1 MEPKKQFS
9 QIGLMM
15 LLATIVING
24 MQYLAV
30 YIAKGIPEIARS
42 TDLLLL
48 AGMLPCY
55 FIGYPII
62 LFLFKKI
69 PAQIEEEPKKMRFS
83 HLIITFLMA
92 YAIMYL
98 SNLIGNFLVGLFEQV
113 KEAPVENELTR
124 LLEEISPVT
133 ALIIAVILAPIFEEL
148 LFRKAVVDRTAK
160 YGDGISMV
168 FSGLVFGLFHGNFSQ
183 FAYAFFLGMFFAFIY
198 LKTKN
203 IMYPIIL
210 HILVN
215 FMGSSVP
222 MYVMDNS
229 KYMEY
234 EAKLMELMNSPG
246 YTDEA
251 ATALALEYADG
262 ITMMFAYLLV
272 MLIILIAGIIFLVRR
287 RQKFVLTPGEITIDK
302 SERLSTVCLNPGMIL
317 FFLFWI
323 AMIVKQ
329 ILK

>member
-1 MEPKKQFS
+1 
-9 QIGLMM
+9 M
-15 LLATIVING
+15 LLATIIING
-24 MQYLAV
+24 MQYLAI
-30 YIAKGIPEIARS
+30 YIAKDIPEIAES
-42 TDLLLL
+42 TDMLLL

-69 PAQIEEEPKKMRFS
+69 PTQMDAEPKKMRFS

-98 SNLIGNFLVGLFEQV
+98 SNFIGNILVGLFEKV
-113 KEAPVENELTR
+113 KEAPVENVLEQ
-124 LLEEISPVT
+124 LLNEISPVT
-133 ALIIAVILAPIFEEL
+133 TLIIAVILAPVFEEL

-168 FSGLVFGLFHGNFSQ
+168 FSGLLFGLFHGNFSQ

-222 MYVMDNS
+222 MYVMNNS
-229 KYMEY
+229 NYMEY

-251 ATALALEYADG
+251 ATALAMEYVDG
-262 ITMMFAYLLV
+262 ITMMFAYLLMMV
-272 MLIILIAGIIFLVRR
+272 IILIVGIVFLVRR
-287 RQKFVLTPGEITIDK
+287 RKQFVLTPGEITIEK
-302 SERLSTVCLNPGMIL
+302 NERLRAMCFNPGMIL

-323 AMIVKQ
+323 VMIVKQ
-329 ILK
+329 ILQ